1 VAARLG
7 KRGDVRVE
15 MKAGGLGELRVEADG
30 RDLYAAGRFWYP
42 LPGTVLAEVERKLGR

>member
-7 KRGDVRVE
+7 ESADVRVE

-30 RDLYAAGRFWYP
+30 RDLYDAGRFWYP
-42 LPGTVLAEVERKLGR
+42 RPGTILAAVERKLGR